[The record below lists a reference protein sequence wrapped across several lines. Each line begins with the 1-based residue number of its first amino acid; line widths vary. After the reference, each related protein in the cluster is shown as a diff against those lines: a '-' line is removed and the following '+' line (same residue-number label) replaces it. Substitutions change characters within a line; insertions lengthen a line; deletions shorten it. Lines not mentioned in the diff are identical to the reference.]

1 MTTTVRS
8 RRGGSP
14 RPRSRTV
21 PRTPRARSPRA
32 GRRQRSNSGRQ
43 QRSAS
48 GLSKAV
54 GAVLLVS
61 VPVGAVFLFGSVK
74 KVDPAVG
81 VAAQI
86 VYTASTANDALFT
99 LPEGVRADWRRIGL
113 SNETI
118 ALTRVDSTGEV
129 RTSVLDLTPRVN
141 DKPDSPILKVYDR
154 AIQAIDLKI
163 AAIETDINSHPATSG
178 NRALYVG
185 LLKTNLVKNVPLYI
199 ISSGLDLTNPIN
211 TRSLAFDVPPSQV
224 IDRVKA
230 AGEVPDLKGTEVT
243 YVFVPSTGAQVQLRA
258 PQRSYIKNLWKL
270 LLLAAGASSVHVVD
284 ATGTTSASPVPAP
297 PVLLPAL
304 PGTPIQPVTPPGRP
318 QDTVCRLSSSTY
330 FVFNTAHLVDRATTK
345 ADLKDC
351 VGKAGKNTTVS
362 LDAWT
367 SYEGPVTAAGK
378 PTMNPASSIALSN
391 ARNQSL
397 VTLLVELGIDRA
409 RITRMTGHGNDN
421 LPYPKDPGSQQNRVC
436 TVTFNTNATK

>member
-14 RPRSRTV
+14 GSRRKPTRSTS
-21 PRTPRARSPRA
+21 RARFPRA
-32 GRRQRSNSGRQ
+32 GRRQRSSPGRQ
-43 QRSAS
+43 RPSTH
-48 GLSKAV
+48 GLFKV
-54 GAVLLVS
+54 IGAVLLAGLLA
-61 VPVGAVFLFGSVK
+61 GAAFLMGAFT
-74 KVDPAVG
+74 KVNPAAD

-86 VYTASTANDALFT
+86 VYTAPTANDARFT
-99 LPEGVRADWRRIGL
+99 LPESVKADLRRIGL
-113 SNETI
+113 SNDTI

-141 DKPDSPILKVYDR
+141 NKPNSPILKVYDR

-163 AAIETDINSHPATSG
+163 AALETDINSHPATSG

-185 LLKTNLVKNVPLYI
+185 LLKTNFVKNVPLYI
-199 ISSGLDLTNPIN
+199 ISSGLDLTNPID

-224 IDRVKA
+224 VDRVKA
-230 AGEVPDLKGTEVT
+230 AGEVPDLNGAHVT
-243 YVFVPSTGAQVQLRA
+243 YVMVPSTGAQDQLRR
-258 PQRSYIKNLWKL
+258 PQKDYIKSLWEQL
-270 LLLAAGASSVHVVD
+270 LTGAGASSVHFVD

-304 PGTPIQPVTPPGRP
+304 PGTPIKPVTRPESP
-318 QDTVCRLSSSTY
+318 QDTVCELSASTY
-330 FVFNTAHLVDRATTK
+330 FVFSKAQLVDRATTK

-351 VGKAGKNTTVS
+351 VGKAGKNTTVT

-367 SYEGPVTAAGK
+367 SYEGPVTEAGK
-378 PTMNPASSIALSN
+378 PTMNPAYNIALSN
-391 ARNQSL
+391 ARNQ
-397 VTLLVELGIDRA
+397 TIADLLEEMGIDRG

-421 LPYPKDPGSQQNRVC
+421 QPYPKDPGSQKNRVC
-436 TVTFNTNATK
+436 TLTFSPTTTK